1 MNEIIKKTEY
11 DLINFTGK
19 IHLITSDAEL
29 AGIANELS
37 TAKHLGF
44 DTETRPSFK
53 KGDIFKVSLLQLS
66 TENNAYLIRLGKV
79 TQFQLLKAIFEN
91 KEIVKVG
98 VAIRDDIKQLQKL
111 FSFSPD
117 NFIELQEIA
126 KLKGLKNF
134 GLKGMTEEV
143 LQARLSKKA
152 KITNWDAHELTNQ
165 QILYAATDAWIG
177 LQLFQKLE
185 MYAVPNPP

>member
-1 MNEIIKKTEY
+1 MNEIVKKPEY

-19 IHLITSDAEL
+19 IHLITTDTEL
-29 AGIANELS
+29 AAIAGELS

-53 KGDIFKVSLLQLS
+53 KGDVFKVSLLQLS
-66 TENNAYLIRLGKV
+66 TEHSAYLIRLAKV
-79 TQFQLLKAIFEN
+79 TQFQVLKTVFEN

-98 VAIRDDIKQLQKL
+98 VAIRDDIKQLQKI
-111 FSFSPD
+111 FSFSPL
-117 NFIELQEIA
+117 NFIELQDIA

-152 KITNWDAHELTNQ
+152 KITNWDAFELTDQ

-177 LQLFQKLE
+177 LQLYQK
-185 MYAVPNPP
+185 MYAVPNPPG